1 MTNPKQGEIYRHHS
15 GKLYEIQEPV
25 YCADTGDLMVMYK
38 QIDYKTF
45 KEAEA
50 WRPDLEPLVN
60 DDDRNRWIHTVEN
73 FNKKGRFEKV
83 R

>member
-25 YCADTGDLMVMYK
+25 YYADTGDAFVAYK
-38 QIDYKTF
+38 EFFHYDGRRRLINKT
-45 KEAEA
+45 
-50 WRPDLEPLVN
+50 
-60 DDDRNRWIHTVEN
+60 WIHTVEN